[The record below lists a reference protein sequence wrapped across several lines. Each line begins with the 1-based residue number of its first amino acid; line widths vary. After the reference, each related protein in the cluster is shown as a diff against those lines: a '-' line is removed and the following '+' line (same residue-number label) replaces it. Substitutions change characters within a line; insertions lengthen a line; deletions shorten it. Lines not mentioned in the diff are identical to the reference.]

1 MAFWRHFCLGL
12 CAMALLGAA
21 AFAQQGG
28 TVLGNVQDGDFGGTL
43 PGVQVKLR
51 GTNPLLQ
58 AESDDFGN
66 FQITDVPGG
75 TYTLV
80 FTKEGFIQTAVEVLV
95 RSGGLTEQNVALYG
109 DFTDIEEVVVQDL
122 LGGGTNTEQGLLQL
136 RFESPALIDSVSNEL
151 MSQAGA
157 GDAASALKL
166 VSGAT
171 IQNGKFAVIRGLP
184 DRYVSSQVN
193 GVRLPSSDE
202 DKRAVE
208 LDQFPSAI
216 IESLQVSK
224 TFTPDQ
230 QGDASGGAVN
240 VVLKS
245 LPDERVTSYSAQV
258 SANSQ
263 AAFRSDFLSY
273 ADGGVGVFGVGEG
286 NDPQP
291 LGGNWTGAVGVEEVQ
306 APLDFKLN
314 STFGD
319 RWEDDDGVVY
329 GGLLNLFYERDSSYF
344 DNGQENNLFV
354 DLPGQELSP
363 VLSQEQGSDEFY
375 TALYDLTRA
384 SQLVQWGGLL
394 SLGVETDNH
403 TLGLAALYSR
413 TTEDRA
419 TLAENTRG
427 KELFFPGYDPDD
439 IDDPG
444 NDPENVL
451 ISPYLR
457 TQALEYTEREATTIQ
472 LSGTHYFEDAGQ
484 FNVGDSFSFRPPEL
498 SWVASYSTASLDQP
512 DRRLFGSVFIPANQE
527 PPNPFGGGGGLNPPS
542 YAPFKPAANFNLGNL
557 QRIFK
562 TIDEDS
568 VQFSADVKWPF
579 QQWDG
584 YEGYLKFGVFDD
596 SVERE
601 FRMQTYSNFG
611 DQSGAA
617 NLNFDQFWSAIFPEE
632 DHPIFGTETDAD
644 YDGTIDIS
652 AVYLM
657 ADLPITSVFKLIGGV
672 RLESTDITTT
682 VDAEE
687 DVNYFPPLEDQPP
700 SQIDLGINPDAANA
714 NFSDDNV
721 LPSLGFSWE
730 LSDEVTFRG
739 SYSQTL
745 ARQTFKELT
754 PVIQQEFLGGPIF
767 VGNNKLRTSQLENY
781 DARLDYRPYEGG
793 LFSLSLFLKKVT
805 DPIEFI
811 QRQVVL
817 FDFTSVT
824 NYPKG
829 KLSGLELETRQD
841 LGHFWREA
849 RGLTVG
855 ANATFIRSSVD
866 LPQEEIDNFIDF
878 TDTFG
883 NDVDYVITSRDMV
896 FAPEY
901 LYNLFLTYELRDLDA
916 ELGIFYTLTGD
927 TLLEG
932 ATAEAENFV
941 PNVYA
946 EQFGTLNLSYQQRI
960 SEGVVLK
967 VQAKNITNPTI
978 DTVYRFDQFEDN
990 NQIKSTFTRGVEF
1003 SIGVSVSL

>member
-1 MAFWRHFCLGL
+1 M
-12 CAMALLGAA
+12 LLSAPLI
-21 AFAQQGG
+21 AQQGG
-28 TVLGNVQDGDFGGTL
+28 TVLGNIQDGDFGGTV
-43 PGVQVKLR
+43 PGVQVTIR
-51 GTNPLLQ
+51 GTKPQLK
-58 AESDDFGN
+58 AESDEFGN
-66 FQITDVPGG
+66 YQITDVPAG
-75 TYTLV
+75 TYTVV
-80 FTKEGFIQTAVEVLV
+80 FSKDGFLQTAVEILV
-95 RSGGLTEQNVALYG
+95 RSGGLAEQDIALYG
-109 DFTDIEEVVVQDL
+109 DFNDLDEVVVQDL
-122 LGGGTNTEQGLLQL
+122 LGSGTGTEASLLQL

-245 LPDERVTSYSAQV
+245 LPDEAVLRYSAQV

-263 AAFRSDFLSY
+263 AAFRDDFLSY
-273 ADGGVGVFGVGEG
+273 ADGGVGLFGVGEG
-286 NDPQP
+286 NDPQE
-291 LGGNWTGAVGVEEVQ
+291 LGQNWTGAVGVEETQ
-306 APLDFKLN
+306 SPIDFKLN
-314 STFGD
+314 STYGD
-319 RWEDDDGVVY
+319 RWETEEGTVF

-354 DLPGQELSP
+354 DLPGEELSP
-363 VLSQEQGSDEFY
+363 VLSQVQGSDEFY

-394 SLGVETDNH
+394 SLGMETDNH
-403 TLGLAALYSR
+403 TLGLAALYTR

-439 IDDPG
+439 VDDPG
-444 NDPENVL
+444 NDPENILV
-451 ISPYLR
+451 SPYLR

-472 LSGTHYFEDAGQ
+472 LSGSHYFESAGE
-484 FNVGDSFSFRPPEL
+484 FNLGDSFAFRQPEL
-498 SWVASYSTASLDQP
+498 NWVASYSTASLDQP
-512 DRRLFGSVFIPANQE
+512 DRRLFGSVFVPANFE
-527 PPNPFGGGGGLNPPS
+527 PPNPFGGGGELNPPS
-542 YAPFKPAANFNLGNL
+542 YAPFKPAANFNLGNV

-562 TIDEDS
+562 TIDEES

-601 FRMQTYSNFG
+601 FRMQTFSNFG
-611 DQSGAA
+611 DQSGAS
-617 NLNFDQFWSAIFPEE
+617 NLNFDQFWSSIFPEE
-632 DHPIFGTETDAD
+632 DHPITGTETDAD

-652 AVYLM
+652 AAYLM
-657 ADLPITSVFKLIGGV
+657 ADLPLSSVFKLIGGV
-672 RLESTDITTT
+672 RFESTDISTK
-682 VDAEE
+682 VDAEA

-700 SQIDLGINPDAANA
+700 SQIDLGINPTAADAQ
-714 NFSDDNV
+714 FSDDNI
-721 LPSLGFSWE
+721 LPALGFSWE
-730 LSDEVTFRG
+730 LSDKVTFRG

-767 VGNNKLRTSQLENY
+767 VGNNKLRTSQLDNY
-781 DARLDYRPYEGG
+781 DARFDYRPYDGG
-793 LFSLSLFLKKVT
+793 LFSVSFFLKNVT

-817 FDFTSVT
+817 FDFTSVA

-829 KLSGLELETRQD
+829 KLSGVELETRQD
-841 LGHFWREA
+841 LGRFWREA
-849 RGLTVG
+849 RGITVG
-855 ANATFIRSSVD
+855 ANATFIRSRVD

-878 TDTFG
+878 TDTAG
-883 NDVDYVITSRDMV
+883 NTVDYVITSRDMV

-901 LYNLFLTYELRDLDA
+901 LYNLFLTYELEDLDA

-946 EQFGTLNLSYQQRI
+946 EEFGTLNLSYQQRL
-960 SEGVVLK
+960 SDGVVLRI
-967 VQAKNITNPTI
+967 QAKNITNPDI
-978 DTVYRFDQFEDN
+978 DTVYRFDQFETN
-990 NQIKSTFTRGVEF
+990 NQIKSTFSRGVEF
-1003 SIGVSVSL
+1003 SMGVSVTL